1 MIDNTIMKQ
10 ALRFK
15 SVYFVSI
22 LLTIFGIG
30 LPFFIWG
37 MVYLNSGARDFP
49 YHMTMLIVGISL
61 FLLGLI
67 IGDIPLIIFKMR
79 TTEIDPEIPE
89 DLPIKMW
96 RLRWPFYIS
105 GLLTLTS
112 IGIIGIIF
120 LVTKSWP
127 LF

>member
-1 MIDNTIMKQ
+1 MDNIVMKQ

-15 SVYFVSI
+15 SVYVVSI
-22 LLTIFGIG
+22 LLSIVGIG

-49 YHMTMLIVGISL
+49 YHMTMLIIGISL

-67 IGDIPLIIFKMR
+67 VGDIPQIIFKMR
-79 TTEIDPEIPE
+79 STEIDPEIPE
-89 DLPIKMW
+89 ELQIKMW

-105 GLLTLTS
+105 SLLTLVS
-112 IGIIGIIF
+112 IAIIGIIY
-120 LVTKSWP
+120 LATKSWP